1 MAQQDRSP
9 AGTAGEGQGGAF
21 SGALSGAPWAL
32 LVLALVL
39 GGLALSSRAGD
50 AYTAIAGLLFAGF
63 GAFIGFRLL
72 DRMLP

>member
-1 MAQQDRSP
+1 MAQQDRPP

-21 SGALSGAPWAL
+21 SAAPWAV
-32 LVLALVL
+32 LVLVLVL

-50 AYTAIAGLLFAGF
+50 AYTALAGLLFAGF